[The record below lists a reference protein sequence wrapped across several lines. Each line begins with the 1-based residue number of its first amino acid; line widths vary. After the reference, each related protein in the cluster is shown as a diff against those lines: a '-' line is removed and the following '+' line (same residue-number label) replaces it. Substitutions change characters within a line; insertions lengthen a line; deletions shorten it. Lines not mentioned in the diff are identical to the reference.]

1 MPLRVLLIF
10 LCGLWLV
17 PGKAFGQ
24 KNCGTVLYQEIL
36 KEKYPQLEHTQQ
48 FEEWIKER
56 LYRPPTK
63 LSQEHLLKEVITI
76 PVVVHVIHNGEPISA
91 GSNLDDAR
99 ILQQIQIL
107 NEDFRRLNADTINTP
122 GEFLPVAADVE
133 IEFVLAMRDP
143 EGLPTPGIV
152 RVQGTRSEYGLVHN
166 TELKSQSYWPAE
178 DYLNIWV
185 AQLESLL
192 GYAQFPVSSL
202 EGLEIASENRL
213 TDGVVIDSD
222 FVGINPN
229 SNPESLGRTATHEVG
244 HYLGLR
250 HIWGDGGCGVDDFC
264 DDTPLANSSNFG
276 CPDSNSCG
284 SDDMVENYMDLT
296 DDQCMNLFTICQKSR
311 MRAVLDN
318 SPRRLSLRS
327 SPALSPPVM
336 VTNDAGIKEIGM
348 PQANNCQTE
357 AIPQTIIRNYGTN
370 NVTSVQVALLID
382 NIIVETLTLNQT
394 LEPLDTGS
402 LVFSNQ
408 PVNDMSLVEFRV
420 IQTNGGADN
429 NPQNDQRS
437 LTLSAKSFSNLPI
450 IETFEVFPASWEL
463 RNDDNSFTWEVVDAV
478 LEAPNN
484 KAMRVHFFDY
494 DNGDGEFDYLI
505 TPALDFS
512 SFSDVTL
519 DFKLSYAQ
527 FSSSSRDGLIVAVST
542 DCGNTYSTANYIFQ
556 QEGSD
561 LSTVGFDNDDFVP
574 DSPNDWRS
582 ESIDLNNFAGMGQI
596 KIAFIGINDFGN
608 NLYLD
613 DVEIIGTL
621 RPDLDLAVAAI
632 NNPDLIS
639 CGTEVEPGITLKNTG
654 LNEINSFQV
663 FYATTNGASG
673 TLNVDGVNLTR
684 DQTLEVYFPQ
694 TSMPLGE
701 DTFTATI
708 SMVNGSSGDGE
719 ASNDVLSQPFI
730 LDDQRDVLPKIETFE
745 GPLSATDWLQIG
757 TDQSVS
763 WEVDDAPG
771 LIGSGNQGAMLNF
784 FNYSQIG
791 ELDYLVSPV
800 LDFSGASDPTLTFDL
815 AYGGGDNVNDGLIIL
830 VSTDCGEQYSDTVYS
845 AFGAQLTTAES
856 NGEFFPDGTSDWE
869 KIEVN
874 LSTFAGLTDIRVAFL
889 GVNDF
894 GNNLFVDNI
903 EFFIN
908 DLTTSLKLTPEQM
921 ILFPNPAKSE
931 FSVAFRLSQR
941 QPLEIRIIDPL
952 GRVVSRFDLGEVL
965 NQTLKVEL
973 PNSSGVYILQAIGT
987 SFKETHRIIMTR

>member
-17 PGKAFGQ
+17 PGNAFGQ

-56 LYRPPTK
+56 LYRLPTK
-63 LSQEHLLKEVITI
+63 LSREHLLKEVITI
-76 PVVVHVIHNGEPISA
+76 PVVVHVIHNGEPIGT

-107 NEDFRRLNADTINTP
+107 NEDFRRLNADTVNTP

-133 IEFVLAMRDP
+133 IEFVLALRDP
-143 EGLPTPGIV
+143 EGLPTTGIV

-166 TELKSQSYWPAE
+166 TELKTQSYWPAE

-185 AQLESLL
+185 VQLESLL

-222 FVGINPN
+222 FMGINPN

-284 SDDMVENYMDLT
+284 SDDMVENYMGRT
-296 DDQCMNLFTICQKSR
+296 DDLCMNLFPICQKSR

-318 SPRRLSLRS
+318 SPRRLSLQS

-402 LVFSNQ
+402 LIFSNQ

-420 IQTNGGADN
+420 IQTNGAADN
-429 NPQNDQRS
+429 NPQNDQKS

-450 IETFEVFPASWEL
+450 IETFEVFPANWEL

-484 KAMRVHFFDY
+484 KAIRVHFFDY

-512 SFSDVTL
+512 SFSDVML

-542 DCGNTYSTANYIFQ
+542 DCGNTYSTANYVFQ
-556 QEGSD
+556 QEGSE
-561 LSTVGFDNDDFVP
+561 LTTVGFDNDDFVP

-582 ESIDLNNFAGMGQI
+582 ESINLNNFAGMGQI

-621 RPDLDLAVAAI
+621 RPDLDLEVAAI

-639 CGTEVEPGITLKNTG
+639 CDTEVEPNITLKNTG
-654 LNEINSFQV
+654 LNEIISFQV
-663 FYATTNGASG
+663 SYATTKGASG
-673 TLNVDGVNLTR
+673 TLNVDGLNLTR
-684 DQTLEVYFPQ
+684 DQTLEVSFPQ

-745 GPLSATDWLQIG
+745 GPLSTTDWLQIG
-757 TDQSVS
+757 TDQGVS

-815 AYGGGDNVNDGLIIL
+815 AYGGGNNVNDGLIIL
-830 VSTDCGEQYSDTVYS
+830 VSTDCGEQYRDTVYS
-845 AFGAQLTTAES
+845 AFGAQLATAES

-874 LSTFAGLTDIRVAFL
+874 LSSFAGLTDIRVAFV

-921 ILFPNPAKSE
+921 ILFPNPANSE

-952 GRVVSRFDLGEVL
+952 GRVVSWFDLGEVL
-965 NQTLKVEL
+965 NQTLRVEL